1 LNEASGPLL
10 ERHRRWEGASIALG
24 IVGAALV
31 ALTLKGTVFGAYRVL
46 SASMLPTLKP
56 GDHVAVNKLSY
67 GLRSAFG
74 EERASQRAPRRGDL
88 VVFSRDDGDGVQEQV
103 KRVIGLPGDHIRMDG
118 LVPVVNGWPVPTC
131 SAGQYTYVSAGAFA
145 TGRVQVEFLED
156 RAYLILYGPFAP
168 ELEREYVVGPREV
181 FVIGDNRSD
190 SMDSRTYN
198 SGFGGGVDVATL
210 EGRVDWFLTGRKNNG
225 DLDLGR
231 LLSHPGIDLG
241 LEGVDASD
249 LERRIQACLG
259 RRPRSTT
266 PPPAPDAPK
275 GGT

>member
-1 LNEASGPLL
+1 
-10 ERHRRWEGASIALG
+10 
-24 IVGAALV
+24 
-31 ALTLKGTVFGAYRVL
+31 
-46 SASMLPTLKP
+46 
-56 GDHVAVNKLSY
+56 
-67 GLRSAFG
+67 
-74 EERASQRAPRRGDL
+74 
-88 VVFSRDDGDGVQEQV
+88 
-103 KRVIGLPGDHIRMDG
+103 
-118 LVPVVNGWPVPTC
+118 
-131 SAGQYTYVSAGAFA
+131 
-145 TGRVQVEFLED
+145 
-156 RAYLILYGPFAP
+156 
-168 ELEREYVVGPREV
+168 V